1 LLRRLIR
8 LPLSSLLRISPDIAV
23 VDIGGL
29 DAAGSMAEM
38 LTMARMLSPLPL
50 RRSRLES
57 CERNDGHDAETMM
70 MI

>member
-1 LLRRLIR
+1 
-8 LPLSSLLRISPDIAV
+8 

-57 CERNDGHDAETMM
+57 CERNDGHDDNVDYDDEEDDDDA
-70 MI
+70 